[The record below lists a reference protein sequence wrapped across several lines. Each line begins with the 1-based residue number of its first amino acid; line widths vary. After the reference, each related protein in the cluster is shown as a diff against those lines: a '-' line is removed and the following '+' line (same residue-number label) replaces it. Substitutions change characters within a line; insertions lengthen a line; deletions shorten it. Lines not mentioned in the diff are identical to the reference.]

1 MPLLIIKKIIGET
14 KTKRAKSGESLDNID
29 GRIKKNPIVA
39 SEILLFD
46 IDLINLIEPNKKGII
61 KPK

>member
-14 KTKRAKSGESLDNID
+14 KTKRDKSGESFDNID
-29 GRIKKNPIVA
+29 GRIKKNPVVA